1 MESNQK
7 LKDYPFQFNHPTTC
21 LIAGPTGC
29 GKTKFV
35 SRIIE
40 SLLGNPDT
48 YPLIHPVPNRIVW
61 FYSEWQPLYD
71 QILSLCESNLTIEF
85 LKCNGTNLSEIYD
98 SFTATETNLIILDD
112 IMSSTSPAQRKQI
125 LQLFTQGSHHRNL
138 TIIYI
143 VQNLFDQGQASR
155 AISLNA
161 QYIVVFKNPR
171 DSAQIGFLSQQ
182 AFPKSPKF
190 LDESFQDATRA
201 PHSYLVLNLTQECE
215 DWLRVVTH
223 VFPGEE
229 LEVYIPNEQ
238 SVPDELLYKGQLF

>member
-1 MESNQK
+1 MEPIQK
-7 LKDYPFQFNHPTTC
+7 LIEYPFQFTHPTTC

-40 SLLGNPDT
+40 SLLSSPDS
-48 YPLIHPVPNRIVW
+48 YPLIYPVPNRIVW
-61 FYSEWQPLYD
+61 FYSEWQPLYE
-71 QILSLCESNLTIEF
+71 QILSLSKTKLNIQF
-85 LKCNGTNLSEIYD
+85 LKCNSTNLSEIYD
-98 SFTATETNLIILDD
+98 SFTPTDINLIILDD
-112 IMSSTSPAQRKQI
+112 LMSSSSPAQRKQI

-143 VQNLFDQGQASR
+143 VQNLFDQGIASR

-190 LDESFQDATRA
+190 LDEAFQDATRN

-215 DWLRVVTH
+215 DWIRVVTH

-238 SVPDELLYKGQLF
+238 ILPDEILYKGQLF